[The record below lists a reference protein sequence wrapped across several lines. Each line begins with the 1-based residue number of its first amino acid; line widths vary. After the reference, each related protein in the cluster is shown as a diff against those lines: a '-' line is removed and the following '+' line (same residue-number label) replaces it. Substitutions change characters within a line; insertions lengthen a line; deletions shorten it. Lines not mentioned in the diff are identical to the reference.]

1 MTKASLIKMLPTRLS
16 RPARL
21 VQNHSLIC
29 RYLSGRHAPRRS
41 FLPLLSSA
49 CFTATMASSSNA
61 SDHDALTTSRN
72 KHPLN
77 PQKFPISGFEELDP
91 SVDMEEETL
100 SYYDPTLFYPVQI
113 GDVLYNRYQ
122 AIAKFG
128 FGSTSTTWLCKDLVD
143 HRHVVL
149 KVYIR
154 HHSIGHNLELECF
167 RHIQGI
173 EQKTDHPG
181 RRYIRF
187 PEDHFT
193 IQGQDGAHE
202 VFVLRPLG
210 LSVRAMQSY
219 IPSGVFPE
227 LNAVLVT
234 KAVVAALEFL
244 HLDANL
250 IHCDVHS
257 GNLLLTLSNESV
269 LDQFEKNELVKPTP
283 RKLAKDGRII
293 HVTQYLLDGDN
304 PPVLCDFSGARICT
318 NDDESQRG
326 LPHMPEHYRPPE
338 VILDMPWSYPV
349 DMWCLGLTIWRM
361 LSTKSLFGH
370 YNGTDLDEARHLSL
384 MVGLLG
390 PPPLSFLKKSEK
402 ALKYW
407 DSDGKWKG
415 PIPLPP
421 PTHTL
426 EALCP
431 KSLQGKAKVMFLDF
445 MRKILH
451 WDPEERLYPGSA
463 WHHPWVHRE
472 VENDGLVSVE

>member
-1 MTKASLIKMLPTRLS
+1 M
-16 RPARL
+16 
-21 VQNHSLIC
+21 
-29 RYLSGRHAPRRS
+29 
-41 FLPLLSSA
+41 
-49 CFTATMASSSNA
+49 
-61 SDHDALTTSRN
+61 
-72 KHPLN
+72 
-77 PQKFPISGFEELDP
+77 
-91 SVDMEEETL
+91 
-100 SYYDPTLFYPVQI
+100 
-113 GDVLYNRYQ
+113 
-122 AIAKFG
+122 
-128 FGSTSTTWLCKDLVD
+128 
-143 HRHVVL
+143 
-149 KVYIR
+149 
-154 HHSIGHNLELECF
+154 
-167 RHIQGI
+167 
-173 EQKTDHPG
+173 
-181 RRYIRF
+181 
-187 PEDHFT
+187 
-193 IQGQDGAHE
+193 
-202 VFVLRPLG
+202 
-210 LSVRAMQSY
+210 
-219 IPSGVFPE
+219 
-227 LNAVLVT
+227 
-234 KAVVAALEFL
+234 
-244 HLDANL
+244 
-250 IHCDVHS
+250 
-257 GNLLLTLSNESV
+257 TLSNESV

-349 DMWCLGLTIWRM
+349 DMWCLGLTVSCGFPFSCPHPPPSNLPIPYFKNFLTPTATSHQIWRM